1 MRLGSHTYESFTISR
16 GIRQGSV
23 LSPMLFN
30 LVMDPLL
37 TELREKSL
45 GISINGLFL
54 GAFAHADDFRTM
66 ASNMED
72 ASEQASVVYSF
83 TKSRGLHLCLEK
95 CALLPSSNRLTPLS
109 LDVNNEVSLPVEK
122 SVKCLGVW
130 WDTTSLSSRMS
141 VTERIQKARAAF
153 FAHGQLGAFH
163 GLLNPLSS
171 RSIIESC
178 ILPVLLYGSETWVL
192 NSSLLNLLESF
203 QAELGRRILKLPKF
217 ASNTVPL
224 LVLNWPS
231 MCARLL
237 CNSSPS
243 SFGYAMEDQ
252 LPSALKFLEPLLCLT

>member
-1 MRLGSHTYESFTISR
+1 
-16 GIRQGSV
+16 
-23 LSPMLFN
+23 
-30 LVMDPLL
+30 
-37 TELREKSL
+37 
-45 GISINGLFL
+45 
-54 GAFAHADDFRTM
+54 
-66 ASNMED
+66 MED
-72 ASEQASVVYSF
+72 ATEQASVVYSI

-237 CNSSPS
+237 CNKL
-243 SFGYAMEDQ
+243 SFLFRVCNGGSTTQVFRTIAVSDVTSMSIVIPRLNSGHQ
-252 LPSALKFLEPLLCLT
+252 IHK